1 MAIIVLQE
9 AKQQE
14 AGNKMERSL
23 SMEVVRVT
31 ESAAISSAKW
41 MGRGLKNEA
50 DDAATTAM
58 RQMFD
63 TIPMHGRVVIGEG
76 EMDEAPMLYIGEELG
91 LRNGGPEVDIA
102 VDPLEGTNIVAK
114 GTNGAMTVLAI
125 ADRGNLLNAPDM
137 YMEKLAVGP
146 EAAGKVSIEASVT
159 ANLLAVAKAK
169 NKDIG
174 DVVATLLDRERHQH
188 IVDEIREAGARIKFI
203 QDGDVGAAINTAF
216 DETGIDI
223 MFGTGGAPEGV
234 IAAAALK
241 CLGGDFQ
248 ARLVPEDEEQLK
260 RCKNMGIDVNQVLM
274 LDDLVK
280 GDDAIFAATGVTDS
294 ELLRGVQFKAGH
306 CLTHSV
312 VMRAKSGTVR
322 FIEGRHSLAKKPIIE

>member
-1 MAIIVLQE
+1 
-9 AKQQE
+9 
-14 AGNKMERSL
+14 MERSL

-31 ESAAISSAKW
+31 EAAAIASARW

-50 DDAATTAM
+50 DEAATSAM
-58 RQMFD
+58 RAMFD
-63 TIPMHGRVVIGEG
+63 TIPMHGTVVIGEG

-137 YMEKLAVGP
+137 YMDKLAVGP
-146 EAAGKVSIEASVT
+146 EAAGKVDINASVT
-159 ANLLAVAKAK
+159 ENLHAVAKAK
-169 NKDIG
+169 NKPVSE
-174 DVVATLLDRERHQH
+174 VVAILLDRPRHQH
-188 IVDEIREAGARIKFI
+188 IVDEIRAAGACIKFI
-203 QDGDVGAAINTAF
+203 QDGDVGAALNTAF
-216 DETGIDI
+216 DDTGVDI

-234 IAAAALK
+234 IAAVALK

-248 ARLVPEDEEQLK
+248 GKLIPEDEEQLA
-260 RCKNMGIDVNQVLM
+260 RCKKMGIDVNKVYR

-280 GDDAIFAATGVTDS
+280 GDDAIFAATAVTDS
-294 ELLRGVQFKAGH
+294 ELLTGVQYKGSH

-322 FIEGRHSLAKKPIIE
+322 FVQGRHSLEKKPDYTK